1 MLGTL
6 LNAEGALVTMKR
18 IFVIEDDLHIRESL
32 TEVLEIE
39 GFNVFSA
46 VNGQEALDI
55 LRQGERADL
64 ILLDL
69 MMPVK
74 DGFQFKQEQEQDP
87 DLSKIPVII
96 MSANGNLSAKKE
108 LIGVKDYLKKP
119 IDLEALLETINKNL
133 NVHS

>member
-1 MLGTL
+1 MTL
-6 LNAEGALVTMKR
+6 SKR

-46 VNGQEALDI
+46 VNGQEALDK
-55 LRQGERADL
+55 LRSGERADL

-74 DGFQFKQEQEQDP
+74 DGF
-87 DLSKIPVII
+87 
-96 MSANGNLSAKKE
+96 
-108 LIGVKDYLKKP
+108 
-119 IDLEALLETINKNL
+119 
-133 NVHS
+133 

>member
-1 MLGTL
+1 MSGS
-6 LNAEGALVTMKR
+6 KR
-18 IFVIEDDLHIRESL
+18 IFVVEDDLHIRESL

-55 LRQGERADL
+55 LRSGEKADL

-74 DGFQFKQEQEQDP
+74 DGFQFKAEQEVDP
-87 DLSKIPVII
+87 LISHIPVII
-96 MSANGNLSAKKE
+96 MSANGNMSAKKE
-108 LIGVKDYLKKP
+108 LGVVKEFLKKP
-119 IDLEALLETINKNL
+119 IDLDALLSTINRYL
-133 NVHS
+133 S

>member
-1 MLGTL
+1 
-6 LNAEGALVTMKR
+6 VVVPSKR

-69 MMPVK
+69 MMPIK

-87 DLSKIPVII
+87 SLSKIPVII

-133 NVHS
+133 SSIG

>member
-6 LNAEGALVTMKR
+6 LNPEGELVTSKR

-74 DGFQFKQEQEQDP
+74 DGFQFKQEQDQDP
-87 DLSKIPVII
+87 DLSNIPVII
-96 MSANGNLSAKKE
+96 MSANGNLTAKNE

-119 IDLEALLETINKNL
+119 IDLEALLKTINKNL
-133 NVHS
+133 GVTG

>member
-1 MLGTL
+1 MSSS
-6 LNAEGALVTMKR
+6 KR

-39 GFNVFSA
+39 GYDVFSA

-55 LRQGERADL
+55 LRSGEKADL

-74 DGFQFKQEQEQDP
+74 DGFQFKAEQENDP
-87 DLSKIPVII
+87 LISHIPVII
-96 MSANGNLSAKKE
+96 MSANGNMSAKKE
-108 LIGVKDYLKKP
+108 LGVVKEFLKKP
-119 IDLEALLETINKNL
+119 IDLDALLATITRYL
-133 NVHS
+133 N

>member
-6 LNAEGALVTMKR
+6 LNAEGELVTSKR

-46 VNGQEALDI
+46 VNGQDALDI

-87 DLSKIPVII
+87 ALSKIPVII

-119 IDLEALLETINKNL
+119 IDLEALLQTINKNL
-133 NVHS
+133 GVTN